1 MCRYGRGLFGVPEA
15 LVSTVGGLKL
25 DSVAAVVGL
34 LVWFIASRIM
44 AGASAGSLGI
54 GEDAVGGVDAGDIG
68 IFEVAYVVVADQIEA
83 RSLLALEKGGSLEVK
98 GRVPMVMLND
108 LPGAEV
114 PRKVGIFRSRAE
126 QY

>member
-1 MCRYGRGLFGVPEA
+1 MCRYGRGLFGVPAA
-15 LVSTVGGLKL
+15 LVSTVGGPKL
-25 DSVAAVVGL
+25 DSVAAVFGL
-34 LVWFIASRIM
+34 LVWFIASGIM

-54 GEDAVGGVDAGDIG
+54 GEDPVGGVDAGDIG

-83 RSLLALEKGGSLEVK
+83 LSLFAFEKGGSLEVK
-98 GRVPMVMLND
+98 GRVPMVVLND

-114 PRKVGIFRSRAE
+114 PGKVGIFRSRAE